1 MRYCIILFCLCW
13 ALPAF
18 ADGPSRVRY
27 KLPNVETNSNGQ
39 KCLNV
44 QEWKSVMAV
53 ASEYK
58 KHFDWKLK
66 IDQVLLDY
74 HALDATYGLLDDSMK
89 ESITRLEDT
98 RDSLQLQLT
107 ESENL
112 RLSIERGHRIEKGVM
127 WVVILVETVVIGVLG
142 IRSTVLL

>member
-1 MRYCIILFCLCW
+1 
-13 ALPAF
+13 
-18 ADGPSRVRY
+18 
-27 KLPNVETNSNGQ
+27 
-39 KCLNV
+39 
-44 QEWKSVMAV
+44 MAV